1 MQIKT
6 PFILFIAQ
14 LFVLLHFEIRLQY
27 IGMKLILLT
36 SADFFVEEDKILTT
50 LFEEGLDILHLRKP
64 DSEPVYC
71 ERLLTLI
78 PEECQ
83 RRIVGPDHF
92 YLQEEFDLMGIHLS
106 RRNPRLPRG
115 YSGPVTRTCYA
126 IDEVAQN
133 RQECQY
139 LFLRNV
145 FDSIS
150 EPQNRASFTEA
161 ELRDAARRG
170 IIGRRVMAEGGVSL
184 ENIPRVRD
192 LGFGG
197 VVVRGDLW
205 KRFNIHSGCDFREL
219 IEHFRRLRR
228 ATN

>member
-1 MQIKT
+1 
-6 PFILFIAQ
+6 
-14 LFVLLHFEIRLQY
+14 
-27 IGMKLILLT
+27 MKLILLT
-36 SADFFVEEDKILTT
+36 STEFFVEEDMILTT

-78 PEECQ
+78 PEEYH
-83 RRIVGPDHF
+83 RRIVVHDHF
-92 YLQEEFDLMGIHLS
+92 YLKEEFDLMGIHLS
-106 RRNPRLPRG
+106 RRNPQLPNG
-115 YSGPVTRTCYA
+115 YKGPVTRTCYS

-133 RQECQY
+133 RQDCPY

-150 EPQNRASFTEA
+150 EPQNRASFTA
-161 ELRDAARRG
+161 FELHDALRRG
-170 IIGRRVMAEGGVSL
+170 IIGKKVMAEGGVSL
-184 ENIPRVRD
+184 ENIPQVSEM
-192 LGFGG
+192 GFGG

-219 IEHFRRLRR
+219 IDHFRRLRK